1 MLLPTSVS
9 HLGMLPITTT
19 NKNSRANIQEIWK
32 RVPTVSSTCYF
43 IEKSKK
49 KKRERKGR
57 VRNRLPTARNW
68 ETLQNTWTVLKDRKK
83 IYIYVLFVYRE
94 ATVDLM
100 DCTLTISSLFK
111 ITPTNCFGEFLP
123 VHLTIVLVPP
133 LLLFLEDFDDLLL
146 FLRDF
151 VLFGGGDTG
160 AERLAALAT
169 VLRHIRANWL
179 FSPIFGV
186 AQFHARISLVAW
198 VLLVIAVRIVGAT
211 MKLLDAS
218 LLCKDRRHVWRF
230 CQGQL
235 AFQLVIVYLQ
245 IEDDDA
251 RNRGE
256 IFVEKTLE

>member
-1 MLLPTSVS
+1 
-9 HLGMLPITTT
+9 MLPITTT

-49 KKRERKGR
+49 KREREKRKNKKSSTYGKKL
-57 VRNRLPTARNW
+57 RNITKYLNRSQGQ
-68 ETLQNTWTVLKDRKK
+68 EED
-83 IYIYVLFVYRE
+83 IYIYILFVYRE

-251 RNRGE
+251 RNRGG
-256 IFVEKTLE
+256 IFVEETLE

>member
-1 MLLPTSVS
+1 
-9 HLGMLPITTT
+9 MLPITTQQ
-19 NKNSRANIQEIWK
+19 KFSCKYPRE
-32 RVPTVSSTCYF
+32 Y
-43 IEKSKK
+43 EKESPPCQAPVISLENQKK
-49 KKRERKGR
+49 KERERKGR